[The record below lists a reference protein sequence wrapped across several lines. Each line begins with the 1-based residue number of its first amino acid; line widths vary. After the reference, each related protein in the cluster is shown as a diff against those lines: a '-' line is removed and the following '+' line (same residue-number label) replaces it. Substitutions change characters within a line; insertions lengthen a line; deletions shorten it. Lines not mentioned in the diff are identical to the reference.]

1 VKQWQLRLEVDAIY
15 AVVDFLEAG
24 LLAPLDLGLA
34 FAEAGLVVLLTD
46 LVFAL
51 TAAAFAATFLVSFFV
66 LVVFLVDGFFTVAAF
81 LVVVVA
87 FFVDTA
93 GFLVVEAFSVDLV
106 LLAGAFFV
114 GAAFAFSVAFFT
126 VELFLGGLVFSL
138 ESAVALGRLGA
149 SLTLPEGPLGKT
161 KVSFSAPRVRAKL
174 S

>member
-66 LVVFLVDGFFTVAAF
+66 LVVFLVDGFFH
-81 LVVVVA
+81 
-87 FFVDTA
+87 
-93 GFLVVEAFSVDLV
+93 G
-106 LLAGAFFV
+106 
-114 GAAFAFSVAFFT
+114 
-126 VELFLGGLVFSL
+126 GGL
-138 ESAVALGRLGA
+138 LGSCSGLLR
-149 SLTLPEGPLGKT
+149 
-161 KVSFSAPRVRAKL
+161 
-174 S
+174 